1 MSKHTDTPPTRAR
14 LRGMLL
20 IEAMY
25 PRLAPD
31 IMDSYKERSLS
42 DRLRTAA
49 IVAHFSLIGGPLRL
63 PLDLSILD
71 AVNVV
76 VKRGRA

>member
-49 IVAHFSLIGGPLRL
+49 IVAHFALIGGPLRL
-63 PLDLSILD
+63 PLDLGILD
-71 AVNVV
+71 AVHMA
-76 VKRGRA
+76 VKKGRA

>member
-1 MSKHTDTPPTRAR
+1 MSTHTPAPPTRAR

-20 IEAMY
+20 MEAMY

-31 IMDSYKERSLS
+31 MVSTYKARPLQ
-42 DRLRTAA
+42 DRLRIAA
-49 IVAHFSLIGGPLRL
+49 IVAHFSLTGGPLRL